1 MAKITKI
8 IGYTVA
14 VSALWLGGTAY
25 ISSTTE
31 SYLDMY
37 VKKTNNLYKSNGMEM
52 SVENFERGFFSSNA
66 KMKIDFIE
74 PKLRE
79 VIAQSIK
86 LPIEVNYE
94 LENGPLFF
102 KNGLGFGSS
111 RVHTT
116 VDLSEYVVDKDAFK
130 KMFKDDIRLTSS
142 MSIDF
147 FKNASFSAK
156 TNQLLVDVDEDIV
169 EVSPLMFEGE
179 MNIESFEGEMKMFID
194 SIQSKNNREYIDIKE
209 MVLDADIT
217 KFYDNGFYLG
227 DFVLSVGSLSMKD
240 ELLPFEL
247 KNAKIALDM
256 NIDENKDKNIDMKFK
271 LHANVGESKL
281 PTEYSSLNVVELSY
295 ALNGTKLEGLLAFQD
310 FTKTLQAKEQEILKK
325 LKTANGELDTN
336 ALAELEKLRVQ
347 TQDDLMML
355 IVGLLKTEKTNF
367 DAEIKMIDKKAKESN
382 LKMNIAYVGDENFPT
397 SPRALEEKFKKELL
411 KLISVD
417 FDVNLEK
424 DYIANLP
431 MQLQKELA
439 GQLQIGAMFGIVK
452 ENNNSYSFDVNYKP
466 NSLMIN
472 GENRLEMLEML
483 EGSLP
488 KAF

>member
-14 VSALWLGGTAY
+14 VSALWFGGTAY

-31 SYLDMY
+31 SYLDAY

-52 SVENFERGFFSSNA
+52 SVENFERGFFSSEVA
-66 KMKIDFIE
+66 VKIDFID
-74 PKLRE
+74 PQARE
-79 VIAQSIK
+79 IIAKTLK
-86 LPIEVNYE
+86 LPINVNYSI
-94 LENGPLFF
+94 ENGPLFF
-102 KNGLGFGSS
+102 KNGFGFGSS

-142 MSIDF
+142 TSIDF
-147 FKNASFSAK
+147 LKNASFSAK
-156 TNQLLVDVDEDIV
+156 TNKILLDVDGDAV
-169 EVSPLMFEGE
+169 EVSPLMIEGE
-179 MNIESFEGEMKMFID
+179 MNIETFEGEMKMFID
-194 SIQSKNNREYIDIKE
+194 SVQAKNNTEYIDIKDI
-209 MVLDADIT
+209 VLDADIS

-227 DFVLSVGSLSMKD
+227 DFILSVGSLSMKD

-256 NIDENKDKNIDMKFK
+256 NIDENKDKTIDMKFK

-281 PTEYSSLNVVELSY
+281 PSEYSSLHEVELSY

-310 FTKTLQAKEQEILKK
+310 FTKTVQAKEQEILKK
-325 LKTANGELDTN
+325 LKTANGELDMN
-336 ALAELEKLRVQ
+336 ALAELEKLQVQ
-347 TQDDLMML
+347 TQDDLMLL
-355 IVGLLKTEKTNF
+355 IVGLLKTDKTNF

-397 SPRALEEKFKKELL
+397 SPRALEKKFKKELL
-411 KLISVD
+411 KLIAVD

-431 MQLQKELA
+431 MQLQQELA
-439 GQLQIGAMFGIVK
+439 GQLQIGTMFGIVK

-472 GENRLEMLEML
+472 GENRSEMLEML

-488 KAF
+488 KVF